1 MYSWL
6 VAKALSVDR
15 VVAAAVDAVRR
26 DGVDA
31 FTMRGLA
38 GELGVT
44 PMAIYHHVPGKDELL
59 ARVGDR
65 ILGELDAA
73 ADGGHWRDALA
84 TLATGLRDRLRLYP
98 GVARYLLASGPMLP
112 EAAQLAE
119 RSVRHLQA
127 AGFSIPDA
135 TRVVTVVFG
144 YVLARCHIEDEVDL
158 SYAAAT
164 DSEIAAVYA
173 AFDVDEQFA
182 YGLDCLLAGIAA
194 QRPEAGR

>member
-1 MYSWL
+1 M
-6 VAKALSVDR
+6 AKALSVDR

-31 FTMRGLA
+31 FTMRRLA

-65 ILGELDAA
+65 ILGELDASVVEGQPWDA
-73 ADGGHWRDALA
+73 AVGA
-84 TLATGLRDRLRLYP
+84 LATGLRARLRMYP
-98 GVARYLLASGPMLP
+98 GVARYLLASGPGLP
-112 EAAQLAE
+112 GAAQLAALT
-119 RSVRHLQA
+119 VRQLQH
-127 AGFSIPDA
+127 AGFTIPEA

-144 YVLARCHIEDEVDL
+144 YVLARCHIEDEIDL
-158 SYAAAT
+158 SYAVPST
-164 DSEIAAVYA
+164 VESEIATGYA

-182 YGLDCLLAGIAA
+182 YGLDCLLAGVAA
-194 QRPEAGR
+194 QRKNGRRR